1 MTAGAVSAPRAA
13 APGLL
18 AEIGRFG
25 RFSVVGFTLLLTLAG
40 AATASAAVTP
50 LQLAA
55 LLAAGLAFHLFA
67 YVSNDVFDLELDR
80 TAPLRSG
87 SPLVRGLLRPSA
99 ALAIALVPVPLV
111 CALHLAAGGPPAAA
125 AALLAAMGLMLLYN
139 RFGKRL
145 ALPLLS
151 DAVQALGWASLA
163 LYGALSVGP
172 ITAPFAWLAASA
184 IVYVLMV
191 NGLHGGLRDLANDAL
206 HGARTTA
213 LFLGARASADGRLL
227 LPRAVRLYAL
237 ALHLALLFLGWMS
250 APRWQ
255 VAVLFL
261 HGVLL
266 FIGRAALRA
275 GAAHAEVMRLGFLH
289 LYLSMAAV
297 LLPFALFG
305 DARTAAVMLAVYA
318 APLLVLAVKRMRVLV
333 CLLLLAGIAGAEP
346 VRDVSREEIARAM
359 LAEKQQGYDVTA
371 SPNGMRF
378 NGGVILRLARAAHAA
393 DPNGPPLFLGHA
405 NYFQAYLDAT
415 GLSAE
420 RAPAFIAIA
429 HRFTEDQLV
438 DYRRSKVIARVVK
451 GREPL
456 FAVNVVAGWSG
467 GASRYSYEDHHSDP
481 ALRVTHERVTSFRL
495 LDFGDLQLIDE
506 VQGVSGRALTGLL
519 GLVFRIIGDARAVR
533 SFSTVADDG
542 ALITLTTGRKGFSVT
557 TPAIVHPNG
566 KAEQD
571 IPPKYAPLARRLR
584 DAGFEARY
592 AALEKKSPAE
602 RRR

>member
-1 MTAGAVSAPRAA
+1 M
-13 APGLL
+13 
-18 AEIGRFG
+18 
-25 RFSVVGFTLLLTLAG
+25 
-40 AATASAAVTP
+40 
-50 LQLAA
+50 
-55 LLAAGLAFHLFA
+55 
-67 YVSNDVFDLELDR
+67 
-80 TAPLRSG
+80 
-87 SPLVRGLLRPSA
+87 
-99 ALAIALVPVPLV
+99 PLV

-145 ALPLLS
+145 AFPLLS
-151 DAVQALGWASLA
+151 DAVQALGWVGLA
-163 LYGALSVGP
+163 LYGALSAGP
-172 ITAPFAWLAASA
+172 AISAPFGWLAASA

-191 NGLHGGLRDLANDAL
+191 NGLHGGLRDLANDAR

-237 ALHLALLFLGWMS
+237 TLHLALLFLGWMS

-255 VAVLFL
+255 GAVLLL
-261 HGVLL
+261 HVVLL
-266 FIGRAALRA
+266 LLGRAALRA
-275 GAAHAEVMRLGFLH
+275 GAAHAAVLRLGFIH
-289 LYLSMAAV
+289 LYVSMAAV

-305 DARTAAVMLAVYA
+305 DPRTAAVMLAVYA
-318 APLLVLAVKRMRVLV
+318 APLLVLALRTLRARVL
-333 CLLLLAGIAGAEP
+333 LPLLLAGVAGAEP
-346 VRDVSREEIARAM
+346 VRDVSREEIARAI
-359 LAEKQQGYDVTA
+359 LAEKQQGYDITA
-371 SPNGMRF
+371 TPNGMRF

-405 NYFQAYLDAT
+405 NYFRAYLDAT
-415 GLSAE
+415 GLSAG
-420 RAPAFIAIA
+420 RAPTFIAIA
-429 HRFTEDQLV
+429 HRFGEDQLI

-467 GASRYSYEDHHSDP
+467 GAPRYSYEDHQSDP
-481 ALRVTHERVTSFRL
+481 ALRVTHERLTSFRL

-542 ALITLTTGRKGFSVT
+542 ALITLTTGRKGFTVT
-557 TPAIVHPNG
+557 TPAIVRPNG

-571 IPPKYAPLARRLR
+571 IPPKYASLARRLR

-592 AALEKKSPAE
+592 APLEKKSPAE
-602 RRR
+602 RRK